1 MKKSRKGRLLDT
13 MIQFDVEDFFR
24 QNEDVQMFSIGEL
37 NHMIDLEYLKGT
49 GRAFF
54 YQTEKH
60 KRFASPFAIIV
71 LTVIGVCVSSRKSRG
86 GIGLNLGI
94 GLLLS
99 FSYIFIMQ
107 FFLAYGAKGSIAPF
121 LAVWIPNLMFSAIA
135 YVLYRMAQ
143 K

>member
-1 MKKSRKGRLLDT
+1 
-13 MIQFDVEDFFR
+13 MI
-24 QNEDVQMFSIGEL
+24 N
-37 NHMIDLEYLKGT
+37 LEYLKGT

-54 YQTEKH
+54 YKTEKQ

-71 LTVIGVCVSSRKSRG
+71 LTIIGVCVSSRKSRG

-107 FFLAYGAKGSIAPF
+107 FFLAYGAKGTIPPV
-121 LAVWIPNLMFSAIA
+121 LAVWIPNIMFSAVA
-135 YVLYRMAQ
+135 FVLYRYAQ